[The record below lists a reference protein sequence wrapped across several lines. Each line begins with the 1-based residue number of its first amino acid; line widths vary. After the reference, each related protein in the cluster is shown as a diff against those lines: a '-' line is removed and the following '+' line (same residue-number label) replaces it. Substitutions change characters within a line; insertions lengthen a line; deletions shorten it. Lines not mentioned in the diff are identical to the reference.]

1 MLGEGPLID
10 ESTYKRSGDERDRGG
25 ALDVFEVEPF
35 SLETHKKL
43 LQYRE
48 RLILGSHNGSNTQ
61 QAVSKVSKRCIERL
75 GFFLNERQ

>member
-1 MLGEGPLID
+1 MIAAA
-10 ESTYKRSGDERDRGG
+10 

-61 QAVSKVSKRCIERL
+61 QAVSKVSKDVLSDL
-75 GFFLNERQ
+75 GFFLNEAIGLKILLKSFFIF